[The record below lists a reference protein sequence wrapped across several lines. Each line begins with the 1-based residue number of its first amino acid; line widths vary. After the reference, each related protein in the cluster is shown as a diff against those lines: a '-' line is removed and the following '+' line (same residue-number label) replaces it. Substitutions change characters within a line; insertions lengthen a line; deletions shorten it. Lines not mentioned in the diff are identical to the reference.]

1 MRRIVM
7 DTNTLVSAI
16 GWGGPPHRLLRACI
30 LGRLR
35 LYLSPAIVEELTEV
49 LSRPKLRVV
58 AAHPD
63 LPAVLSWLCDP
74 ARLVIPGVTLD
85 VVREDQDDNRVIECA
100 VESGAEAVVTGDEH
114 LLRLGAYEG
123 IAFLSPHEACSRWGV

>member
-1 MRRIVM
+1 M

-16 GWGGPPHRLLRACI
+16 GWEGPPHRLLRACI
-30 LGRLR
+30 QGRLG
-35 LYLSPAIVEELTEV
+35 LCLSPAIVEELTEV

-58 AAHPD
+58 AAHPH

-85 VVREDQDDNRVIECA
+85 VVREDPDDNRPVECA
-100 VESGAEAVVTGDEH
+100 AESGAEAIVTGGGH
-114 LLRLGAYEG
+114 LLRLGTYKG
-123 IAFLSPHEACSRWGV
+123 IAFLSAHEACARWGI

>member
-16 GWGGPPHRLLRACI
+16 GWEGPPHRLLRACI
-30 LGRLR
+30 QGRLELR
-35 LYLSPAIVEELTEV
+35 LSPAIVDELTEV

-63 LPAVLSWLCDP
+63 LRAVLSWLCDP
-74 ARLVIPGVTLD
+74 ARLVIPGVMLD
-85 VVREDQDDNRVIECA
+85 VVGEDPDDNRVIGCA
-100 VESGAEAVVTGDEH
+100 VASGAEAVVTGDDH
-114 LLRLGAYEG
+114 LLRLGTYKG
-123 IAFLSPHEACSRWGV
+123 IAFLIPHEACAQWGF